1 MYGSKSKYRR
11 RYARRGR
18 STVARLAKGKTTQV
32 QSLAKAVT
40 KLQRQVRGATPI
52 LNYSQIVNTGV
63 TSDYL
68 QVKLSNY
75 SNWSRIFGTDV
86 NDDTG
91 NTMKHL
97 AIGIDTY
104 ITLENTLNEPDTTQ
118 FTCFLVSLKDE
129 IGGNMN
135 QANGDLSLVSNLHY
149 TIRGGLVMLNK
160 KVFNIHKV
168 KRFVLSNHGASL
180 AVSSAQTQYGVDRRF
195 YWKIKPRKMIKHPYG
210 DWKTSPCAT
219 DLSDNYYMLIFND
232 NSSIDLQN
240 PSCQINI
247 VHTVQSFN

>member
-1 MYGSKSKYRR
+1 MVYGSKSKYRR
-11 RYARRGR
+11 RYARKGR
-18 STVARLAKGKTTQV
+18 VARLAKGKTTAV
-32 QSLAKAVT
+32 QALAKSVRS
-40 KLQRQVRGATPI
+40 LQRQVRGATPI
-52 LNYSQIVNTGV
+52 MNYSQIVNTGA
-63 TSDYL
+63 TADFL
-68 QVKLSNY
+68 QIKLSNY
-75 SNWSRIFGTDV
+75 ANWSRVFGTDA

-91 NTMKHL
+91 NTMRHL
-97 AIGIDTY
+97 AMGIDTY

-129 IGGNMN
+129 IGGNMS
-135 QANGDLSLVSNLHY
+135 QATGDLTLVSNLHY

-160 KVFNIHKV
+160 KCFNIHKV

-195 YWKIKPRKMIKHPYG
+195 YWKIKPHKLIKHPYG

-219 DLSDNYYMLIFND
+219 DLSDNFYMLIFND
-232 NSSIDLQN
+232 NSALDLQN
-240 PSCQINI
+240 PNVQINV